1 MLYLKYYNFSIDVL
15 DINLLNGTANRDN
28 RGRGRLG

>member
-15 DINLLNGTANRDN
+15 DINLLKGTTNRDN